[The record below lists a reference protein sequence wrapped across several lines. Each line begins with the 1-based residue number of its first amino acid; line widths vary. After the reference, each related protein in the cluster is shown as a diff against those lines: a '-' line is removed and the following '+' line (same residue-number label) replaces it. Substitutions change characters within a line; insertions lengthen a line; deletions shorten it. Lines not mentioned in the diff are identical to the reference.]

1 MFITSKLWND
11 YQGYDNTLEYFNK
24 SLENL
29 GLDYLDLYLIH
40 WPCEKMAY
48 ILNLIKH

>member
-1 MFITSKLWND
+1 MILREDVFITSKLWND

-40 WPCEKMAY
+40 WHVKRW
-48 ILNLIKH
+48 LIY